1 MKVDNISTAYQA
13 QTVSSKTTKVDEK
26 QKESFQDQLTLSKE
40 AIQLTK
46 DKTNSRA
53 VYLEEIKSRV
63 KNGYYDQNTVIDKV
77 ADSILTHNELGS

>member
-1 MKVDNISTAYQA
+1 MKVENISTAYQA
-13 QTVSSKTTKVDEK
+13 QAASSKTTKVDEK
-26 QKESFQDQLTLSKE
+26 PKESFKDQLTLSKE

-46 DKTNSRA
+46 DKTNTRA

-77 ADSILTHNELGS
+77 ADSILTHNELSA